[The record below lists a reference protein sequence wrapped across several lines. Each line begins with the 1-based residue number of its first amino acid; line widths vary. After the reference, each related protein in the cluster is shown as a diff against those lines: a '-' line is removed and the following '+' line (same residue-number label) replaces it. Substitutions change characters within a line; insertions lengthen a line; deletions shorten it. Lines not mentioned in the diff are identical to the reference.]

1 MPAENVNRQTTGLT
15 HPGAQEKTPRAV
27 ALVSHAGGNVNRQR
41 PASRT
46 QAPKKKRPVV
56 SRWSPM
62 PAENVNFQRPA
73 SRTQAPKERR
83 SVVSRWPI
91 LSFIVT
97 DIALAVAAY
106 VTSLV
111 APLGSNAAA
120 SLGWTIAFISG
131 VVSVLA
137 ARGAYSRHLRVDLID
152 DLRSVIAAVLLA
164 AMTFISARVLLT
176 GDAEV
181 ARQMLGLSIYTVSFL
196 AVGRILLAVGV
207 RRTYRRHRIAR
218 PTLIFGAGLVGNLT
232 ARRLLADHRLRLDPV
247 GFLEDAP
254 LEPPEQPGV
263 LPVLGGATDLDRVV
277 AEHGIEHMIVAY
289 SRNSY
294 QLMLSVVRRCWEL
307 GVSVSLVPR
316 LYELQRDRATVAR
329 LGGLPLISVA
339 SPPSSNFAISLKYGL
354 DRVIAA
360 CLLTAIAPLMAAIA
374 LAIKVSTGGPVLFS
388 QPRVGRDG
396 RHFRMWKFRTMTGTP
411 ESDGQANAEWVE
423 AVMRGELRSASGDV
437 ATPFGGDRTTPLGYW
452 LRRLGLDEL
461 PQLWNVLRG
470 EMSMIGPRPEQVAYV
485 EKFEH
490 GVYRYRD
497 RQRVKSGMTGWAQVN
512 GLRGDTSLEDRV
524 EWDNYYIENWSP
536 WLDLKIL
543 LMTVAVLCRGQV
555 AAVRSGRSEPEP
567 SAALHRRGKG
577 DDREPLPSS
586 RAT

>member
-1 MPAENVNRQTTGLT
+1 MTAENVNG
-15 HPGAQEKTPRAV
+15 
-27 ALVSHAGGNVNRQR
+27 QR

-46 QAPKKKRPVV
+46 G
-56 SRWSPM
+56 
-62 PAENVNFQRPA
+62 
-73 SRTQAPKERR
+73 APKERR

-91 LSFIVT
+91 LSYIVT
-97 DIALAVAAY
+97 DIGLAVAAY
-106 VTSLV
+106 VTYLV
-111 APLGSNAAA
+111 APLGSNARA
-120 SLGWTIAFISG
+120 SLGWAIAFILG

-137 ARGAYSRHLRVDLID
+137 ARGAYSRHLRVDPID

-176 GDAEV
+176 ADAEV
-181 ARQMLGLSIYTVSFL
+181 ARQMLGLSICTVPLL
-196 AVGRILLAVGV
+196 AVGRIVLAAGV
-207 RRTYRRHRIAR
+207 RRAYRRHRIAR
-218 PTLIFGAGLVGNLT
+218 PTLIFGAGRVGNLT
-232 ARRLLADHRLRLDPV
+232 ARRLLTDHRLHLDPV
-247 GFLEDAP
+247 GFLDDAP
-254 LEPPEQPGV
+254 LELPEQPAI

-277 AEHGIEHMIVAY
+277 AEHGIEHMIVAF
-289 SRNSY
+289 SAESD

-339 SPPSSNFAISLKYGL
+339 SPPSSGFAISLKYGL
-354 DRVIAA
+354 DRVVAA
-360 CLLTAIAPLMAAIA
+360 CLLTAIAPLMVAVV
-374 LAIKVSTGGPVLFS
+374 LAIKISTGGPVLFS

-396 RHFRMWKFRTMTGTP
+396 RHFRMWKFRTMTGSP

-423 AVMRGELRSASGDV
+423 AVVRGELASGPRDV
-437 ATPFGGDRTTPLGYW
+437 PIPFSDDRTTPLGYW

-470 EMSMIGPRPEQVAYV
+470 EMSLIGPRPEQVAYV

-497 RQRVKSGMTGWAQVN
+497 RQRVKSGITGWAQVN

-555 AAVRSGRSEPEP
+555 ATVRRGRSEPEP
-567 SAALHRRGKG
+567 SGVLHGHGKG
-577 DDREPLPSS
+577 DDRGPLTVESGDVTRTQPRRNES
-586 RAT
+586 A